1 MYLSVKRWENKM
13 KTEYEIREG
22 KILALEQEIEDNIEE
37 AEKEGYDYLETSE
50 GKSKKRYLNELRGY
64 E

>member
-1 MYLSVKRWENKM
+1 M